1 MQERRE
7 KEDVVADLEENER
20 EELFTKMNLDER
32 SRVINLANKHT
43 TQMLDLIHREK
54 IKYLKEGDVE
64 DIEARYPRDPPRL
77 PREVVLA
84 RAADMLET
92 VTVAPVNVSVKV
104 EPENKR
110 QKIDEMLLAPWR

>member
-1 MQERRE
+1 MALLVVQERRE

-43 TQMLDLIHREK
+43 SQMLDLIHREK

-64 DIEARYPRDPPRL
+64 DIEARYPRDPP
-77 PREVVLA
+77 P
-84 RAADMLET
+84 
-92 VTVAPVNVSVKV
+92 VAPPQFTKQQVTSGRFFNEKK
-104 EPENKR
+104 NNFH
-110 QKIDEMLLAPWR
+110 QLADF